1 MSHQETK
8 HADRRLPCA
17 WRVLALG
24 VAALVL
30 LYFFPIFRVVSLE
43 EVRQKQAADQFD
55 AVEFVSEF
63 WTQSLMPRAEGA
75 VHLPVLIAS
84 HSADAKDAAARFG
97 NRLGVSTKAFYLVS
111 VSGTITSL
119 DDAIIEV
126 AVDDMADQMV
136 LIERGPV
143 FGNTVRDASGL
154 LNIGDFENTQQF
166 NSISAQLNL
175 VVEQQVLP
183 PFANSAQVGQ
193 QVKLVGGIELAD
205 GSPAPK
211 TLYLTPVFTETVAP

>member
-1 MSHQETK
+1 MSHQETM
-8 HADRRLPCA
+8 HADRRLPGV

-24 VAALVL
+24 VAAFVL

-63 WTQSLMPRAEGA
+63 WAQSLMPRAEGA

-84 HSADAKDAAARFG
+84 HSADAKDAVAKFG
-97 NRLGVSTKAFYLVS
+97 NRLGVSAKAFYLVS
-111 VSGTITSL
+111 VTGTITSL

-126 AVDDMADQMV
+126 AVDDMADQIV

-154 LNIGDFENTQQF
+154 LDIGNFENTQQF

-175 VVEQQVLP
+175 VVERQVLP
-183 PFANSAQVGQ
+183 LFADSAQVGQ

-211 TLYLTPVFTETVAP
+211 ALYLTPVFAETVAP